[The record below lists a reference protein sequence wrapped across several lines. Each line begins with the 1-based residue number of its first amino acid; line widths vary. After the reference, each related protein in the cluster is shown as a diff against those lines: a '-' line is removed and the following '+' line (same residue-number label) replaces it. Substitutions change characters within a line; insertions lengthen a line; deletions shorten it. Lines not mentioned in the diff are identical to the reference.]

1 MDKGLLSKLDSFM
14 QSSAQA
20 QAKQQSISW
29 EGQEADIPDVAAPT
43 VTRARFEQLE
53 AAAALAAV
61 NDPMGLVRA
70 CGAYEK
76 LMGSLADVLDVCGKH
91 KDTNWSRV
99 VSSWTEF
106 QSSVARTA
114 RNMLLVRVAAVR
126 AYADGGPIPVDEP
139 ALGRAQTSEETTL
152 FVSASKDMV
161 GSGPISCITVASI
174 LDNLASQA
182 MPSEEAQESE
192 RRAAAALV
200 LRYRGLRA
208 LYLARQQAHAK
219 VWPEALALGGHAANL
234 LEESGELGQADA
246 KKEGAAARREL
257 RIWKVSGQDG
267 ATAAAAEASS
277 GAPAATSSSDVS
289 SAKSVAAKP
298 ALFDLAAGDVKFPS
312 LENRVKKKG
321 FFGFW

>member
-1 MDKGLLSKLDSFM
+1 
-14 QSSAQA
+14 
-20 QAKQQSISW
+20 
-29 EGQEADIPDVAAPT
+29 
-43 VTRARFEQLE
+43 
-53 AAAALAAV
+53 
-61 NDPMGLVRA
+61 MGLVRA
-70 CGAYEK
+70 CAAYEK
-76 LMGSLADVLDVCGKH
+76 LMGSLADVLELCNKH
-91 KDTNWSRV
+91 KDTNWSRIA
-99 VSSWTEF
+99 SGWTQF
-106 QSSVARTA
+106 QADEARTT
-114 RNMLLVRVAAVR
+114 RNLLLVRVAAVR
-126 AYADGGPIPVDEP
+126 AYVDGGPAPADEP
-139 ALGRAQTSEETTL
+139 ALGRAQTTEETAT

-161 GSGPISCITVASI
+161 GSGPISCVTVASI

-208 LYLARQQAHAK
+208 LYLARQQAHVK
-219 VWPEALALGGHAANL
+219 VWAEALALGGHAANL
-234 LEESGELGQADA
+234 LEESGELGQAEA

-267 ATAAAAEASS
+267 GVSVVEHGASATAAAPV
-277 GAPAATSSSDVS
+277 GVSSDVA
-289 SAKSVAAKP
+289 SAKAVAVKP